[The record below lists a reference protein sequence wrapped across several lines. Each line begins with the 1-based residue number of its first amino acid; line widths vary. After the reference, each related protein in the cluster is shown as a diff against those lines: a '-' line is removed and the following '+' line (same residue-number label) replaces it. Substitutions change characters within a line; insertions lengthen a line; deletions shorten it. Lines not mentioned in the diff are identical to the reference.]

1 VVVVIILSIRHYT
14 PSLEPFMPNETVFAM
29 SCICTPLLIILFFAA
44 GRVTMLPIPDGV
56 HHMPK
61 FGCCS
66 QGFVFPN
73 ARMKD
78 LVSWYE
84 SKGIGYVDM
93 LTEEYAD
100 KHGDIRWALTPSV
113 IQHVGRRSS
122 KTNNLLRHNNHR
134 TISETLWNFH
144 FEENDVSSLH
154 MEHERWEDD

>member
-1 VVVVIILSIRHYT
+1 
-14 PSLEPFMPNETVFAM
+14 MPNETIFAM

-44 GRVTMLPIPDGV
+44 GRMTVLPIPDGV

-73 ARMKD
+73 VRMKD

-84 SKGIGYVDM
+84 AKGIGYVDM

-122 KTNNLLRHNNHR
+122 KTNDLLIHNNHR

-154 MEHERWEDD
+154 MEHERREDDQRIQ